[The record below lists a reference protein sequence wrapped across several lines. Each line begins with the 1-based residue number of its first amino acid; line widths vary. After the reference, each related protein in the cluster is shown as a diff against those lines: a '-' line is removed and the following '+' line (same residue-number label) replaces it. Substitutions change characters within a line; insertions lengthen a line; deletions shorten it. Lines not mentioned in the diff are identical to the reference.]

1 MDMKGK
7 KKSSLSS
14 FTIPTTQKSLIS
26 RVDLCFLSLKILWSG
41 LFNFQG
47 SNAIKGNTVLRKS
60 YSLKK
65 KKTKKDYKSV
75 VPYSLYSLLCYKKA
89 TCTIWLNEWNRTC
102 VLVLYINCI
111 YRSKAKHCIFC
122 KIMIKLIKHI

>member
-65 KKTKKDYKSV
+65 KKNKER
-75 VPYSLYSLLCYKKA
+75 L
-89 TCTIWLNEWNRTC
+89 
-102 VLVLYINCI
+102 
-111 YRSKAKHCIFC
+111 
-122 KIMIKLIKHI
+122 